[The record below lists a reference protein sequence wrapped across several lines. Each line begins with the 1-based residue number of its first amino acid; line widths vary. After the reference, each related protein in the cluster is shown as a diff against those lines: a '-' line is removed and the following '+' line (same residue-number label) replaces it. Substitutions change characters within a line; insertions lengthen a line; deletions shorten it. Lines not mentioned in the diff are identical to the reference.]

1 MKKIKYI
8 LFALL
13 SLSLASCF
21 KPVEFDP
28 GEISPY
34 PVLVS
39 RPECDSTVK
48 VYLSYSHFFLDDGHA
63 YKLITDAA
71 VTLDIN
77 GVSTQ
82 GVYVVDNDEAPLS
95 HYFFNV
101 RPAPGDTL
109 NVTARIPGCETP
121 VTAGTRIP
129 QLADYEILDYIIDT
143 TDIECCYFKIRF
155 KVKSH
160 SPIDYYSVKFFVSDS
175 YDSHDT
181 TGTLWS
187 TDEAY
192 FRQVFFSV
200 NDPIVNSSDVSS
212 VIDGDDGSFYDNE
225 MVFTSEL
232 FSGGEHEFIAIFGKW
247 MNSDERQRNI
257 SQLPVYMHIRALSQD
272 LYRYNLTRELNSDS
286 DGIFS
291 EPVQIYCNVNG
302 GIGIFGASSLRKI
315 HLTTPRFEHF
325 NHGNTYYYY
334 KK

>member
-13 SLSLASCF
+13 SWSLGSCF
-21 KPVEFDP
+21 KAVEFDP

-48 VYLSYSHFFLDDGHA
+48 VYLSYSHFFLADGHA
-63 YKLITDAA
+63 DQQITDAT

-77 GVSTQ
+77 GVTTQ
-82 GVYVVDNDEAPLS
+82 GVYVVDDYAVPLS
-95 HYFFNV
+95 HYSFNV
-101 RPAPGDTL
+101 HPAPGDTL
-109 NVTARIPGCETP
+109 SVTARIPGRETP

-143 TDIECCYFKIRF
+143 TDIDCYYFKIRF
-155 KVKSH
+155 KAKSH

-175 YDSHDT
+175 YDSDDT

-187 TDEAY
+187 TDESG
-192 FRQVFFSV
+192 FRQVYFSV
-200 NDPIVNSSDVSS
+200 NDPIVNSNDVTT
-212 VIDGDDGSFYDNE
+212 VIDGEDGSFYDSE

-232 FSGGEHEFIAIFGKW
+232 FSGGEHEFTAIFGMW
-247 MNSDERQRNI
+247 VNSDEKRRDF
-257 SQLPVYMHIRALSQD
+257 SQLPVYMHVRTLSQD
-272 LYRYNLTRELNSDS
+272 LYRYNLTRDLNSES
-286 DGIFS
+286 DGILS
-291 EPVQIYCNVNG
+291 EPVQIYCNVHG

-315 HLTTPRFEHF
+315 HLTAPRFEHF
-325 NHGNTYYYY
+325 NHGNTYYY
-334 KK
+334 K